1 MLLIGFSTGA
11 VALGDFERALV
22 LMRATSMNAVEL
34 SALRLPELPGLIAA
48 LPRLNLKQYSYVS
61 FHAPSRFAESE
72 EGSVIELLQK
82 VPKNWPII
90 LHPDTIYD
98 SAKWREFGSQLAIE
112 NLDRRKE
119 LGRSAEE
126 LKYWFE
132 KLPEARLCLDLA
144 HVHQFDRTMT
154 EAYRILKSF
163 KLKVCQLHV
172 SELDS
177 TGHHHPL
184 SLGSMRA
191 FAEIESMIP
200 LEAAIVLESL
210 CPLSGAEDSVQVRWI
225 EQEAQRACQALR
237 RNEQNLVPTGSSNSF
252 SPLDRALT
260 V

>member
-22 LMRATSMNAVEL
+22 LMSSTSMTAVEL
-34 SALRLPELPGLIAA
+34 SALRLPELPRLVEA
-48 LPRLNLKQYSYVS
+48 LPRLNLRQYSYVS
-61 FHAPSRFAESE
+61 VHAPSRFSESE
-72 EGSVIELLQK
+72 EGSVVELLQK

-98 SAKWREFGSQLAIE
+98 CAKWREFGSQLAIE

-132 KLPEARLCLDLA
+132 RLPEARLCLDLA
-144 HVHQFDRTMT
+144 HAHQVDRTMT
-154 EAYRILKSF
+154 EAYRILKTF

-191 FAEIESMIP
+191 FTEIESMIP
-200 LEAAIVLESL
+200 VDAAIILESL
-210 CPLSGAEDSVQVRWI
+210 NPLNGEDNPVQVRWI

-237 RNEQNLVPTGSSNSF
+237 RNEQDIVSTGSTSSVP
-252 SPLDRALT
+252 PLNRAVT
-260 V
+260 A